1 MISFHCHTEVK
12 RNALLFPEDLLE
24 ISCYNTRPSL
34 LLSLPHVMFVG
45 RVNDGGGDGWRGN
58 LNHWSGDD
66 HYGSNMRYSSLA

>member
-24 ISCYNTRPSL
+24 ISCYNTWPSL

-58 LNHWSGDD
+58 LNHWCGDD